1 MVLSAWPPDASNLE
15 SVPWQWTPG
24 AEVGGVVRSVPA
36 MSDITNWGAA
46 VVVTLT
52 VYSTHL
58 LKWKRPWDTG
68 NETAVVPGITEL
80 DCSGADWQKQA
91 ILTR

>member
-1 MVLSAWPPDASNLE
+1 
-15 SVPWQWTPG
+15 
-24 AEVGGVVRSVPA
+24 
-36 MSDITNWGAA
+36 MSDITNWRAA

-80 DCSGADWQKQA
+80 DCSGADWQKTGHFNA
-91 ILTR
+91 VSWEAGRRGLPEDRTFKLSPED